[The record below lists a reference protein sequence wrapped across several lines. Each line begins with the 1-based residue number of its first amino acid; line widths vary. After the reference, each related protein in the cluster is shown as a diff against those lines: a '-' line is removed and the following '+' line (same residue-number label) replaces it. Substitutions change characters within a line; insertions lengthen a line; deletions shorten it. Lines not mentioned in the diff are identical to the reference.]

1 MSSCGYLFEGHAR
14 KSGGIMVAATP
25 ETLGTVVGQILTAAS
40 ELTDEGTQ
48 ELTDIMDHAL
58 QEVGQVVD
66 KITLLPEDLLQRLKD
81 FAKDPDWN
89 TLLVFVFLEIQK
101 LDDEH
106 LRVGTMQAPGFVR
119 GITLT
124 YTETGD
130 ISGNPSIGV
139 SAGRKADPL
148 KKGLHLRLPAGVALN
163 LGDTQTLSLSINSE
177 VAADWDWEFGAAPT
191 TPGAD
196 GQVSVRISWRLP
208 VPAVDTAGVTFRLGP
223 AIVQAT
229 LQKAGADVTYAV
241 DIGLGNRAVATDH
254 GLTASL
260 SVESLLGDL
269 KGLAAVELPKVDYS
283 PHLALSTGSPPEFS
297 LA

>member
-1 MSSCGYLFEGHAR
+1 
-14 KSGGIMVAATP
+14 MVAATP
-25 ETLGTVVGQILTAAS
+25 ETLGTVVSQILAAAS
-40 ELTDEGTQ
+40 QLTDEGSR
-48 ELTDIMDHAL
+48 ELTDIMDNAL
-58 QEVGQVVD
+58 QEAGQVVD
-66 KITLLPEDLLQRLKD
+66 KVTLLPEELLQRLRN

-101 LDDEH
+101 LDDKH
-106 LRVGTMQAPGFVR
+106 LSVGTMQAAGFVR

-139 SAGRKADPL
+139 SAGRKNDPL
-148 KKGLHLRLPAGVALN
+148 KKGLHLRLPTGTALN
-163 LGDTQTLSLSINSE
+163 FGDTQTLSLNINSE
-177 VAADWDWEFGAAPT
+177 AAADWDWEFGSLPT

-208 VPAVDTAGVTFRLGP
+208 VPAMDTAAVQFSVGP
-223 AIVQAT
+223 VILEGTVR
-229 LQKAGADVTYAV
+229 KDGGNVTYSV
-241 DIGLGNRAVATDH
+241 DIGLGNRTVAADH

-260 SVESLLGDL
+260 RAENLLGDL